1 MSAARST
8 ASVLTPRAARPRV
21 ERGSRVA
28 RRASAVAVRAS
39 AYGATTTT
47 RRRRDD
53 AKDGWI
59 EGSRDARCEMRD
71 AGRATR
77 DATNDARDA
86 NARLTTRSRVYA
98 TQT

>member
-1 MSAARST
+1 MDRGFAR
-8 ASVLTPRAARPRV
+8 L
-21 ERGSRVA
+21 RG
-28 RRASAVAVRAS
+28 
-39 AYGATTTT
+39 T
-47 RRRRDD
+47 
-53 AKDGWI
+53 
-59 EGSRDARCEMRD
+59 RD

>member
-53 AKDGWI
+53 ARWMDRGF
-59 EGSRDARCEMRD
+59 ARCEMRD

>member
-53 AKDGWI
+53 ARWMDRGF
-59 EGSRDARCEMRD
+59 ARCETRD

>member
-53 AKDGWI
+53 ARWMDRGF
-59 EGSRDARCEMRD
+59 ARLRGTRD